1 MSTQSII
8 EDQPTNEI
16 FKGPAVM
23 PAIDQYGNR
32 SWSKQHPM
40 EDLRRYGRMRDC
52 TLELIKQGWNK
63 QIAWIFIF
71 NQEFNKEPTSNQ
83 AKPIWLN

>member
-1 MSTQSII
+1 MSVQSII

-16 FKGPAVM
+16 FKGLAVM
-23 PAIDQYGNR
+23 PAIDQFGNR

-52 TLELIKQGWNK
+52 VQELIKQGWDK
-63 QIAWIFIF
+63 RAAWTFIF
-71 NQEFNKEPTSNQ
+71 FQEFNKEPTPTQS
-83 AKPIWLN
+83 KPIWLN